1 MLGKLISSA
10 KGNVQPFGTLE
21 LVNAKIFCKKRKRL
35 FNQFTMFSDQIVLYR
50 NKTMFVGKF
59 VCVLFFLIFNHF
71 QSIILSSEV
80 GILQ

>member
-21 LVNAKIFCKKRKRL
+21 LVKAKIFCKKRKRQ
-35 FNQFTMFSDQIVLYR
+35 FNQFTIFSDQIVLYR

-59 VCVLFFLIFNHF
+59 VCVFVVVRHSFFFF
-71 QSIILSSEV
+71 
-80 GILQ
+80 